1 MLGHHYFLD
10 RDVSVAEI
18 AFHLHQWHVVRH
30 VQKGNGP
37 LRFIQLHAENREKWG
52 AISGLYRVEVPVRP
66 ACIPY
71 PPVLGHADRVVVSR
85 RLRMV
90 PF

>member
-10 RDVSVAEI
+10 RDVSVAKI

-52 AISGLYRVEVPVRP
+52 DISGLYRVKYLFVRRAFLTRP
-66 ACIPY
+66 SLDTPT
-71 PPVLGHADRVVVSR
+71 V
-85 RLRMV
+85 
-90 PF
+90 